1 MLCLR
6 AVRLGAPRTAGHGDY
21 MLSVVFNIVLIIVIV
36 FVIVIVIVDSIL
48 ISINPPARAIDDRP
62 ESWSRWKS
70 ELAAVPPCRPSLHL
84 TQSGSALRSWT
95 AASWRHCPLDSANGV
110 GAAGWIS

>member
-6 AVRLGAPRTAGHGDY
+6 AVRLGTPRTAGHGDY
-21 MLSVVFNIVLIIVIV
+21 MLSVVFIIVIIV
-36 FVIVIVIVDSIL
+36 VLVIVIVIVVVDSIL
-48 ISINPPARAIDDRP
+48 ISINPPARAIDGRP
-62 ESWSRWKS
+62 ESWSCWKS

-95 AASWRHCPLDSANGV
+95 AASWQHCPLDSANAV
-110 GAAGWIS
+110 GAAIWIS